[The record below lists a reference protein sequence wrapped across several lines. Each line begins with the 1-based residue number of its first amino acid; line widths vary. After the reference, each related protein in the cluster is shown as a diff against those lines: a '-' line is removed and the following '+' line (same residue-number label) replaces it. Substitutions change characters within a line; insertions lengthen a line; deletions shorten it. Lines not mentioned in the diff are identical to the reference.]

1 MKQTHAQTRELA
13 SARSAQAMLSDAIA
27 ACPINALPSAIVDG
41 LRNRS
46 DISDGDLSMIGNN
59 VGRLPREKMWERR
72 NG

>member
-1 MKQTHAQTRELA
+1 MKQTHTQTREQTK
-13 SARSAQAMLSDAIA
+13 ARRAKALLSDAIA
-27 ACPINALPSAIVDG
+27 ACPLNALPSAIVDG

-46 DISDGDLSMIGNN
+46 DISDGDLSKIGNN